1 MNDSEFHSL
10 IDQQLNAIEEQLD
23 EIDADIDYETMAGIL
38 TIDFADGSKVII
50 NRQEPVHQLW
60 LATRKNGYHF
70 NYVDGAWLD
79 DRTGENFLDIFNTA
93 CSEQAGEPIEIR

>member
-1 MNDSEFHSL
+1 MNDTEFHTL
-10 IDQQLNAIEEQLD
+10 IDEQLNAIEEQLD
-23 EIDADIDYETMAGIL
+23 EIDADIDYEMMAGIL

-79 DRTGENFLDIFNTA
+79 DRTGENFLDIFNNA
-93 CSEQAGEPIEIR
+93 CSEQAGEPIKIR